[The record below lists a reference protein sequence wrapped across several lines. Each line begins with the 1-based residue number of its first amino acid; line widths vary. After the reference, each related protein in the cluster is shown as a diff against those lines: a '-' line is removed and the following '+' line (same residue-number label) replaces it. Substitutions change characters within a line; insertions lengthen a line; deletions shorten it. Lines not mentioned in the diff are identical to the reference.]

1 VLTACSILYLYP
13 FMHLLLNCP
22 DEGTLIYGAER
33 VAEGQV
39 PFRDFFEA
47 MGPGTFYWLA
57 LFFKLFG
64 TTWVATRISLLL
76 TCLAT
81 ILLMFHLS
89 RRLHARFETVSAVVL
104 FGTLGPLW
112 PAVSHHSD
120 STVFALLS
128 FAVLLWS
135 LENARPI
142 LFFATGLLAGITT
155 CFLQTKGCFLFVSY
169 LLIVWL
175 LFRGESKLRNSAL
188 WLVAGYVAVIASV
201 VLLFWTAGALPDLIY
216 ANVVW
221 PLTRYGYANAVP
233 YGLGAI
239 DFYWQKWTSTFVP
252 LFSPVLGYSVSAV
265 LFVPFLLVMALPFLL
280 VAFGVFK
287 RSLAFTRATVPY
299 WGAGV
304 ALWLSEIHR
313 KDIGHLSF
321 GSPLLLILFFYL
333 CPQLRLRWLVSILQF
348 VTVCALVL
356 AGFNG
361 LFAMSA
367 RTEIDTPRGVV
378 HTFGSDPVLA
388 FLNAHAGEE
397 IFAYPSL
404 PTNCFLAAAKNP
416 TRFSLLVYRM
426 HTNAQFR
433 EAVRSLD
440 DKKVRYVLWNP
451 RPDDP
456 SIKWLNPLGWSRPP
470 DNELIIEPYLRQNYD
485 VIFEHGTVRVLERKR
500 ATAEQGSPAGL
511 ASH

>member
-1 VLTACSILYLYP
+1 
-13 FMHLLLNCP
+13 MRLLIHGP
-22 DEGTLIYGAER
+22 DEGGLIYGAER

-39 PFRDFFEA
+39 PFRDFFEVA
-47 MGPGTFYWLA
+47 GPGTFYWLA
-57 LFFKLFG
+57 FFFKLFG

-76 TCLAT
+76 TCLGT
-81 ILLMFHLS
+81 IVLMFHLS
-89 RRLHARFETVSAVVL
+89 RRLHAGFDTVSAVVL
-104 FGTLGPLW
+104 FGTLLGPTW
-112 PAVSHHSD
+112 PTVSHHGD

-128 FAVLLWS
+128 FAVLLRS

-142 LFFATGLLAGITT
+142 LFFAAGFLAGITT
-155 CFLQTKGCFLFVSY
+155 LFLQPKGFFLFVSY

-188 WLVAGYVAVIASV
+188 GLAAGYVVVIASV
-201 VLLFWTAGALPDLIY
+201 VLLFCTAGALPDLIY

-239 DFYWQKWTSTFVP
+239 DLYWQQWTSTFVP
-252 LFSPVLGYSVSAV
+252 LFSPVLGYGMSAI
-265 LFVPFLLVMALPFLL
+265 LLVPFLFLMALPFLL
-280 VAFGVFK
+280 VAFAVFW
-287 RSLAFTRATVPY
+287 RSLAFTRATLPY

-313 KDIGHLSF
+313 KDIWHLSY

-333 CPQLRLRWLVSILQF
+333 CPQLRLRWRFSILQF
-348 VTVCALVL
+348 VTVCAFAL

-378 HTFGSDPVLA
+378 YTFGNDPVLA

-440 DKKVRYVLWNP
+440 DKKVPYVLWNP
-451 RPDDP
+451 RPDDQ
-456 SIKWLNPLGWSRPP
+456 SVKWLDPLGWSRPP
-470 DNELIIEPYLRQNYD
+470 DNELIIEPYLREHYD
-485 VIFEHGTVRVLERKR
+485 VILEHDNVRILERKR
-500 ATAEQGSPAGL
+500 TTAEQGSSAGL
-511 ASH
+511 VSH